1 VWRSRGSLRARRWT
15 VNGTALVAIIVLAAA
30 FLAIFGSLY
39 LSAVRSQ
46 LRDELD
52 ATAVRILRWAVLGQL
67 CIYVVLALTAFFS
80 VPPAP

>member
-1 VWRSRGSLRARRWT
+1 M
-15 VNGTALVAIIVLAAA
+15 NGAALVAIIVLAAA

-46 LRDELD
+46 RRGELD

-67 CIYVVLALTAFFS
+67 CIYVVLAVTAFFS

>member
-1 VWRSRGSLRARRWT
+1 MWT
-15 VNGTALVAIIVLAAA
+15 VNGAALVAIIVLAAA

-46 LRDELD
+46 RRGELD

-67 CIYVVLALTAFFS
+67 CIYVVLAVTAFFS

>member
-1 VWRSRGSLRARRWT
+1 M
-15 VNGTALVAIIVLAAA
+15 NGTALVAIIVLAAA

-46 LRDELD
+46 RRGELD

>member
-1 VWRSRGSLRARRWT
+1 M
-15 VNGTALVAIIVLAAA
+15 NGTALVAIIVLAAA